1 MTRLSF
7 HQLTKMFLTL
17 FVMLVVSA
25 GIAHAQSISRIEGI
39 VRDAKT
45 GEPLPGVNVLVV
57 GTNLGAVTDL
67 NGKYF
72 IVNVPVGTYDVR
84 ASMVGYSPTVVK
96 DVLVSVSRVATVD
109 IEMRQSEITTHE
121 VVVVAQR
128 NQLHREVSST
138 DMVSTSKDITNTAGI
153 REINAFLAKL
163 PGVSTTTN
171 GFVTIR
177 GGSADQVGTL
187 VNGLAYNNEAVG
199 NAETSIPL
207 SAIEQVSVLAGGYN
221 AEYGNFRSG
230 LINITTKSGTKSAY
244 HGTLDISAD
253 QSHLRRFGQSL
264 YDPTNVFLAPYL
276 DPTVAFSG
284 TQGGGWDQY
293 QQNQHA
299 SFLGW
304 NHYAE
309 AYNTGLP
316 PALQASPLELYLF
329 TSWMAMTIPDYN
341 GLQQQMKA
349 DPSILG
355 NMTVAQA
362 DSMLNA
368 TRSAFANHANS
379 EGGSDYNLD
388 GGFGGPVPFVSKAL
402 GDATF
407 YLSNNTKR
415 THYIEPVTLNS
426 DFSSTSLLTVKS
438 TPSSDLTITL
448 NGLWK
453 REIGMSP
460 IRPAS
465 GDEPNVSGRG
475 GFMQQNNMKWI
486 FDNAGLSGDNYNY
499 LYDPAYFPIVD
510 QTTVLTGI
518 TVNQLISQKTYY
530 QATLSRLAIS
540 DHSPTGDNRD
550 TTQITQIGPF
560 HLDESPYGKLQ
571 FVGAHHVNGFTFPS
585 YDAPI
590 GLSSFRFRGKE
601 GNLHDKS
608 RTYQYEF
615 KFDLSSQIGD
625 HNFVKT
631 GVEYN
636 LIDMQHNYWEQW
648 NTNAY
653 NIYEFNYHRTPSQSA
668 LYVQDQVN
676 YKEIVANLGVR
687 FDYYFGGGGV
697 WPSDPF
703 ASVFAPQPMVDSVLV
718 ADLNSGQSYIWNAW
732 YAYDKTHPGFLQKIK
747 NFFTISPRIGL
758 SFPITERSK
767 FYFNYGQFR
776 SNPPYY
782 SMYQFRYRYTKNG
795 LYDMS
800 NPNLEPPKTT
810 SYELGVVYDL
820 FQGTLLRVSGY
831 YKDTFGQQGRVN
843 YQTIGSSL
851 GLDYRSYANNLY
863 QSVQGV
869 EVQISKQD
877 NSWFNGW
884 INFDYQ
890 LSKEGNTGVE
900 TYYDIPVTD
909 QSNLYQNNGSPTL
922 PRPRVNADVTFRSPA
937 HWGPQVAGLDLLGR
951 WSLTFFGSWE
961 AGEYFTW
968 NPLGDPYLTDNME
981 WPAYYRLDMKLTK
994 TFKVAG
1000 LDLAAYLNITNV
1012 LNLKVSDWASL
1023 YAFSSD
1029 LSAPP
1034 SPGQPGYTFNK
1045 SDEAYYLAS
1054 LHLPMYN
1061 SPAYDALRKFYK
1073 SEGLFV
1079 AGHDHVGELRS
1090 ASKPY
1095 INNPDYGGIFLY
1107 EQPRDIWLGIKVNF

>member
-1 MTRLSF
+1 
-7 HQLTKMFLTL
+7 
-17 FVMLVVSA
+17 MLIVSA
-25 GIAHAQSISRIEGI
+25 GLADAQSISRIQGTI
-39 VRDAKT
+39 KDAKT

-57 GTNLGAVTDL
+57 GTTLGAVTDL
-67 NGKYF
+67 DGRYF
-72 IVNVPVGTYDVR
+72 IVNVPVGTYDVK
-84 ASMVGYSPTVVK
+84 ASMVGYSPMLVK
-96 DVLVSVSRVATVD
+96 DVLVSVNRVATVD
-109 IEMRQSEITTHE
+109 FQMQQSEITTHE

-128 NQLHREVSST
+128 NQLHREVSGT
-138 DMVSTSKDITNTAGI
+138 DMVSTSSDITNTAGI

-163 PGVSTTTN
+163 PGVSTTEN

-187 VNGLAYNNEAVG
+187 VNGLSYDNEAVG

-207 SAIEQVSVLAGGYN
+207 SAIEQVSVLSGGYN

-253 QSHLRRFGQSL
+253 QSHMRRFGQSL

-276 DPTVAFSG
+276 DPAVAFTG
-284 TQGGGWDQY
+284 TQGGGWDAY
-293 QQNQHA
+293 QQSQHQ

-304 NHYAE
+304 NHYAA
-309 AYNTGLP
+309 AYNTGMPLDK
-316 PALQASPLELYLF
+316 QASPLEMYLF
-329 TSWMAMTIPDYN
+329 SSWMTMTVPDYQ

-368 TRSAFANHANS
+368 TRSAFANHANK

-388 GGFGGPVPFVSKAL
+388 GGFGGPVPLIGKPL

-407 YLSNNTKR
+407 YLSNNTR
-415 THYIEPVTLNS
+415 RSNYVEPVTLNS

-438 TPSSDLTITL
+438 TPSNNLTVTL

-465 GDEPNVSGRG
+465 GDEPNISGRG
-475 GFMQQNNMKWI
+475 GFMQQNNLNYI
-486 FDNAGLSGDNYNY
+486 FDNAGLSGDHFNY
-499 LYDPAYFPIVD
+499 LYDPAYFPILN
-510 QTTVLTGI
+510 QTTVLTGV
-518 TVNQLISQKTYY
+518 TVNQLITPKTYY
-530 QATLSRLAIS
+530 QVTLSRLGIS
-540 DHSPTGDNRD
+540 DYSPTGDNRD

-560 HLDESPYGKLQ
+560 NLDESPYGKLQ
-571 FVGAHHVNGFTFPS
+571 FVGSHQVNGFTFPP
-585 YDAPI
+585 YDAPT
-590 GLSSFRFRGKE
+590 GMSSFRFRGKE
-601 GNLHDKS
+601 GNLFDNSK
-608 RTYQYEF
+608 TYQYEF

-631 GVEYN
+631 GLEYN
-636 LIDMQHNYWEQW
+636 LIDMQHNFWEQW

-668 LYVQDQVN
+668 FYVQDQVN
-676 YKEIVANLGVR
+676 YKEIVANIGVR

-697 WPSDPF
+697 WPSQPF
-703 ASVFAPQPMVDSVLV
+703 APVFTPQPIVDSVLV

-732 YAYDKTHPGFLQKIK
+732 YAYNDSVPGFLQKIK
-747 NFFTISPRIGL
+747 NYFTISPRIGI

-782 SMYQFRYRYTKNG
+782 SMYQFSYRYTKNG

-800 NPNLEPPKTT
+800 NPNMEPPKTT

-831 YKDTFGQQGRVN
+831 YKDTFGQQGAV
-843 YQTIGSSL
+843 YYKTIGSSL
-851 GLDYRSYANNLY
+851 GLNYRSYANNQY
-863 QSVQGV
+863 QSVQGL
-869 EVQISKQD
+869 EIQLTKQD
-877 NSWFNGW
+877 NSWLNGW
-884 INFDYQ
+884 VNFNYA

-900 TYYDIPVTD
+900 TYYDVPVTD
-909 QSNLYQNNGSPTL
+909 QSNLYQNNGTPTL
-922 PRPRVNADVTFRSPA
+922 PRPKINADVTFRSPA
-937 HWGPQVAGLDLLGR
+937 HWGPQIAGLDVFGK

-968 NPLGDPYLTDNME
+968 NPLGDPYLTDNMQ

-994 TFKVAG
+994 NFKVAG
-1000 LDLAAYLNITNV
+1000 LDVAAYLNVTNV
-1012 LNLKVSDWASL
+1012 LNLKVSDWGSL

-1029 LSAPP
+1029 LVAPP
-1034 SPGQPGYTFNK
+1034 APGQPGYMFNS

-1061 SPAYDALRKFYK
+1061 SPAYDALRNFYK
-1073 SEGLFV
+1073 SQGLFTP
-1079 AGHDHVGELRS
+1079 GNDHIGDLRS

-1095 INNPDYGGIFLY
+1095 IDNPDYSGIFLY
-1107 EQPRDIWLGIKVNF
+1107 EQPRDIWLGIQVNF